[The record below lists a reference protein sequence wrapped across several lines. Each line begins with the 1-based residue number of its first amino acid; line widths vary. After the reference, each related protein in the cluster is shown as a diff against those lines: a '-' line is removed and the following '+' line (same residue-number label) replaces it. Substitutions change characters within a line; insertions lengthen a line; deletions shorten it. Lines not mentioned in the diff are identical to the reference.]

1 MPRYMLDTN
10 IVIYVLKHRPA
21 EVLDKFN
28 QHANEVCI
36 GTITLAELYH
46 GAEKSD
52 QTKQSIDA
60 VKDFASRL
68 EVLPYDANDATY
80 FGDIRAD
87 LELQG
92 KVIGINDLHIAAQ
105 ARSRGLTL
113 VTNNLRELDRV
124 KGLQTDNWV

>member
-52 QTKQSIDA
+52 RPKQNTDD
-60 VKDFASRL
+60 VNDFISRL
-68 EVLPYDANDATY
+68 EVLPYDENDAVH
-80 FGDIRAD
+80 FGDIRA
-87 LELQG
+87 E
-92 KVIGINDLHIAAQ
+92 
-105 ARSRGLTL
+105 T
-113 VTNNLRELDRV
+113 
-124 KGLQTDNWV
+124 